1 MTVKWKTLKRKAEE
15 KAWYPN
21 FIENAAPYALLMSLE
36 QEHPRRWRD
45 NAETLRNLFVR
56 TIRNWDI
63 RRAKALVDLF
73 PDIVSRRDVGVPP
86 VAEMAE
92 KGEWIVVF

>member
-1 MTVKWKTLKRKAEE
+1 MTVKWETLKRKVEE

-45 NAETLRNLFVR
+45 NAEVLRDLFVR
-56 TIRNWDI
+56 TVRNWDI
-63 RRAKALVDLF
+63 RRAKALVGLF
-73 PDIVSRRDVGVPP
+73 PDIVPRRYVGVTP
-86 VAEMAE
+86 VAEMDE
-92 KGEWIVVF
+92 KGYWILVF